1 MLLSTSLYAQNK
13 PVHTTPKTSGEGVTA
28 WFINEDFAAETATVP
43 DTLSEGFQITSTP
56 AYNRTIASEW
66 LGNMGLPSQSAIFA
80 DRHST
85 DIAGDFLFR
94 HTYYD
99 HYLST
104 NRVYFFNTLKPYSN
118 LSYATGG
125 LTHHGEDH
133 LTGRFS
139 INANQR
145 LNFGIYAD
153 YVYGRGSFYKQSS
166 DDLNGYINGS
176 YRDKRWNVYFI
187 AGLNNFRNF

>member
-1 MLLSTSLYAQNK
+1 MKRIWYIHLIGWALLLSTSLYAQNDSIR
-13 PVHTTPKTSGEGVTA
+13 TTPLTSGEGVKA

-104 NRVYFFNTLKPYSN
+104 DRVYFFNTLKPYSN

-139 INANQR
+139 INAKN
-145 LNFGIYAD
+145 GT
-153 YVYGRGSFYKQSS
+153 GSGGMNIDAAGKCVDHGFVARNIGKQAQFN
-166 DDLNGYINGS
+166 L
-176 YRDKRWNVYFI
+176 
-187 AGLNNFRNF
+187 